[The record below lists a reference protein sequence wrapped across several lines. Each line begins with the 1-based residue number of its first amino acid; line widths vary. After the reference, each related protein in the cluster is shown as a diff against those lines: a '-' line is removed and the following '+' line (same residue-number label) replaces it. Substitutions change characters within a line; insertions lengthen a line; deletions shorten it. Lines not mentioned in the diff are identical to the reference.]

1 MYTLLYLLA
10 ALILAGL
17 AVPLVRLLGAG
28 FSAGL
33 LGALIVTL
41 GLVYDNGILAAGS
54 LIGEGPL
61 LENLNWARYVIHAF
75 GTPLLIIYA
84 LHAARSSDLGWARP
98 RAAGATFWLVTLAM
112 IAYGIVVELLPLSLE
127 AQRENGILSYAPV
140 GGSGFPLPAVV
151 TIIIL
156 TGVGMAIWRACGF
169 PWLGV
174 LSLLAIVGFSVGPA
188 LDFAPLEQFAE
199 IVLVTAILITERWL
213 RLPALRRVGAAAA

>member
-17 AVPLVRLLGAG
+17 AVPLARLLGAG

-75 GTPLLIIYA
+75 GTPLLFIYA
-84 LHAARSSDLGWARP
+84 LHAARSSRAHARG
-98 RAAGATFWLVTLAM
+98 RGSFLAGH
-112 IAYGIVVELLPLSLE
+112 
-127 AQRENGILSYAPV
+127 
-140 GGSGFPLPAVV
+140 SGDD
-151 TIIIL
+151 
-156 TGVGMAIWRACGF
+156 R
-169 PWLGV
+169 
-174 LSLLAIVGFSVGPA
+174 
-188 LDFAPLEQFAE
+188 
-199 IVLVTAILITERWL
+199 
-213 RLPALRRVGAAAA
+213 LRRSEEHTAELQSRGHLVCRLLLEKKH